1 MCNSRAVDQLAK
13 KPSLSL
19 YYKHKTLAPMLSVL
33 LHAKDFNEQAEA
45 HTVQGVCRNM
55 CNWHTSYALRGR
67 FLELGVSKAEARR
80 VRETVTK
87 TVHRLGI
94 EQIEQEEGR
103 VGTDA
108 VGGAFGFGDGHRRR
122 KVQGDPAADLKD
134 PGRCETPAEQRAP
147 GAVVGGGCWVPAREL
162 PRFNGPCQAVD
173 LAVPPARSTCAG
185 APLGACRAE
194 QLGSSRQPFPAGMER
209 VVAPTQRGK
218 PVEWLQHFVQPHHR
232 APAHGYP
239 GGGAHAGAL
248 HIEGPG
254 VDGEDAKAEDFVGP
268 TQHRARDVVTF
279 EAGPTNGLNNER
291 LSWDRDVD
299 DWRLNRRSSGEST
312 RWADWAQKQRREHT
326 VDRLLF
332 SGISAQMPKVS
343 LLVVG
348 LSVALL
354 ARREQLGEPV
364 VGATG
369 SDGPQA
375 ASGSCNSDD
384 DGATLARA
392 ALVQSLEVLASRR
405 KDADAWC
412 PGSITRVSGDWC
424 HVSYADGDEED
435 FQLRSETFR
444 PLLPQVSGGEPQ
456 ERDSALGDQWR
467 AQLREHPGT
476 ELEESLLLYA
486 GSLLQRGTVAAGS
499 TQPHLSAIN
508 NEHEG
513 LEFDG
518 PAEGNLEG
526 AASLQ
531 AQVLADAGQQEAERT
546 WLPAE
551 AVARVQGVQDA
562 AVSSEHVTFALRKE
576 KGRQQVPIKQQ
587 SGCAAGS
594 ERDPGAL
601 GGVGS
606 ASRAGE
612 AHRQSLAAPL
622 GEPCSLAGVP
632 WGHLAE
638 ARSEGNRLAR
648 LHKGATSQ
656 GTVLRRVQQRVHGQ
670 SECPLSGRAS
680 LMTGGCHQLKPWQTN
695 TSGDI
700 SAG

>member
-299 DWRLNRRSSGEST
+299 DWRLNRR
-312 RWADWAQKQRREHT
+312 WADWAQKQRREHT
-326 VDRLLF
+326 
-332 SGISAQMPKVS
+332 MPKVS

-392 ALVQSLEVLASRR
+392 ALVQSLERCTLYR

-444 PLLPQVSGGEPQ
+444 PLLPQ
-456 ERDSALGDQWR
+456 
-467 AQLREHPGT
+467 
-476 ELEESLLLYA
+476 EESLLLYA

-518 PAEGNLEG
+518 PAEGNLEDG
-526 AASLQ
+526 LHLLRACAYTVVAFCTFGRPETRVGLQ
-531 AQVLADAGQQEAERT
+531 Q
-546 WLPAE
+546 
-551 AVARVQGVQDA
+551 QDA